1 MKSIDNSNIF
11 QYDISQIIKEN
22 IDYEEYYLIKENK
35 IYKFIV
41 GKNISE
47 IFIKCKKYII
57 RLNKENFSNLFKK
70 PFISLDNVF
79 DYIRKIFDEN
89 EVEITNIIKEKQIKL
104 LIKKDNELSL
114 LYNGKNCEYNNY
126 IIKEIKLLRNEIVNL
141 KKENDEMKKEIRDL
155 KIYIEKNHPKF
166 AKLIKTKEI
175 NDSYSYLNID
185 NTFTTFNSINNILYL
200 IYSSFDKSIIC
211 YDLINQNKINEIK
224 NCHNNIICNLRHY
237 LDDINKRDLIMSLS
251 YQDNNLKIW
260 NVNNWDC
267 IFNLKVNNVG
277 LLYSACILED
287 KKENYIITSNRNK
300 LGIPEKIKVFDFSG
314 NKIKEFNNSN
324 DQTFFIDIYYD
335 KLLCE
340 NYIITG
346 NVGHVKSYDYKN
358 NKVYNLYKDN
368 NYQLDKNEH
377 ISLLMD
383 CYDEKLIK
391 LIESSN
397 DGYIRIWNFHSAL
410 LLNKIEISNQGL
422 NGLCF
427 IQEDYIFVACEDKTI
442 KLIEINE
449 GKILTSLKGHNK
461 EVITI
466 KKIFHPK
473 FGDCLISQ
481 GFDDSPIILWINK

>member
-1 MKSIDNSNIF
+1 MKSNIYSSNF
-11 QYDISQIIKEN
+11 PFDISQTIKEN

-35 IYKFIV
+35 IYKIFI
-41 GKNISE
+41 GKDISG

-57 RLNKENFSNLFKK
+57 RLTKKDFSNLFKK
-70 PFISLDNVF
+70 QFISLDEEF

-89 EVEITNIIKEKQIKL
+89 EVEITNIIKEKEIKL
-104 LIKKDNELSL
+104 LIKNNNELTLFYSGQ
-114 LYNGKNCEYNNY
+114 NNEYNND
-126 IIKEIKLLRNEIVNL
+126 IINEIKLLKNEIKSI

-175 NDSYSYLNID
+175 KDSYSYLNID

-358 NKVYNLYKDN
+358 NKVY
-368 NYQLDKNEH
+368 
-377 ISLLMD
+377 
-383 CYDEKLIK
+383 
-391 LIESSN
+391 
-397 DGYIRIWNFHSAL
+397 
-410 LLNKIEISNQGL
+410 
-422 NGLCF
+422 F
-427 IQEDYIFVACEDKTI
+427 I
-442 KLIEINE
+442 
-449 GKILTSLKGHNK
+449 
-461 EVITI
+461 
-466 KKIFHPK
+466 
-473 FGDCLISQ
+473 
-481 GFDDSPIILWINK
+481 